1 MGDAA
6 LLGFGKTERADIV
19 YLFEQVET
27 KMKLINAMFLAVAI
41 LGLAG
46 TTAHPGPPT
55 QPGVATRSKA
65 QLAEN
70 NARLLAKFQG
80 VSTGFPC
87 RPLVPVLTPARVLSS
102 LDRFAGHPR
111 RLQRV

>member
-1 MGDAA
+1 
-6 LLGFGKTERADIV
+6 
-19 YLFEQVET
+19 
-27 KMKLINAMFLAVAI
+27 MKLINAILLAVAL
-41 LGLAG
+41 LGLTG
-46 TTAHPGPPT
+46 TTAHPGPAT

-87 RPLVPVLTPARVLSS
+87 RPLGPMLTPPRVLSS
-102 LDRFAGHPR
+102 LDRLAGHPR